1 MQQNTFTKR
10 VTVLRSCEEGI
21 TIRFAKFD
29 GITLIQNSEWIQNLT
44 WNNVHDS

>member
-1 MQQNTFTKR
+1 MQQNTFMKSG

-29 GITLIQNSEWIQNLT
+29 GITSIQNLT
-44 WNNVHDS
+44 WNDVHDS